1 MTVRGRIVIRRA
13 NDPREVRAFRQPQL
27 AQILS
32 EVGDAGFR
40 EATYAKAPAVA
51 QVNFVGVQLEDL
63 LLVEALLKL
72 DGNHG
77 FGQLPAPIELGREE
91 EGARDLVVLAAMP
104 HVGPRR
110 PHDADE
116 VKATVFEETLVL
128 GGKNRV
134 HQHYRQI
141 FISHGPALLTRAVEK
156 IGDKLRLYF
165 RGIQICAAGK
175 RLDGSNAL
183 TPELNR

>member
-77 FGQLPAPIELGREE
+77 FGQLPAPIALGREE
-91 EGARDLVVLAAMP
+91 EGARHLHGDGARALVVLAAMP

-116 VKATVFEETLVL
+116 VTATMFEETLVL

-141 FISHGPALLTRAVEK
+141 FISHGRRFSRALS
-156 IGDKLRLYF
+156 
-165 RGIQICAAGK
+165 K
-175 RLDGSNAL
+175 RLVISSGSISAVS
-183 TPELNR
+183 R